1 MHIPRATYR
10 LQFNQN
16 FRFADAR
23 DLVRRVLE
31 EYDASVVT
39 AKSGSEAL
47 ERVRSEPPDLLI
59 CDIGMPGEDGYS
71 VIRQVRA
78 LPAERGGRMPALA
91 LTAYARPEDRDRSLE
106 AGFNGHV
113 TKPVQANELVGMVA
127 QVAHVAGR

>member
-1 MHIPRATYR
+1 VDDEP
-10 LQFNQN
+10 
-16 FRFADAR
+16 DAR